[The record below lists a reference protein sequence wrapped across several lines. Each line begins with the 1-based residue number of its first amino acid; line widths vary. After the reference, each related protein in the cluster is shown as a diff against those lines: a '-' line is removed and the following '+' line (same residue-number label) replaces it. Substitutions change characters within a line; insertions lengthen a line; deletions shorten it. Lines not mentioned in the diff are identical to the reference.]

1 MKKKGVSLL
10 EIIVAMVVLSLVML
24 GMTSLFFAA
33 KANLF
38 HSGARTSAVQLG
50 KLFLDPLQMHVR
62 SDNWDTAANALS
74 TGTRFCD
81 GTANTQQPAGIC
93 PPAVERSINGTTYT
107 AQYDISPGAVAVD
120 PSLRRV
126 VVTVRW
132 QENIP

>member
-1 MKKKGVSLL
+1 MKKKGVTLL
-10 EIIVAMVVLSLVML
+10 EIIVATVVLSLVML
-24 GMTSLFFAA
+24 GMSSLFFAA

-38 HSGARTSAVQLG
+38 HSGARTSATQLG

-81 GTANTQQPAGIC
+81 DTANTQQPGGVC
-93 PPAVERSINGTTYT
+93 PPAAERNLNATTYT